1 MLHRHFLQLALLV
14 AIGLAP
20 AAAPAQT
27 VYAWLGITSDF
38 AAQGNWIPTRMTPA
52 TDDILVFNGGGTATV
67 TNVTAQT
74 IGEFHIQGNTS
85 VNLSVPAA
93 RTLTVAG
100 GSAPVDFVVQP
111 GCTLTY
117 SGGFALT
124 IALGPS
130 AVGAVDGNVVFTSTG
145 NTIPH
150 RLTAVNQGG
159 TVEGLSFNSGST
171 FQFAPGGSGAGNPFG
186 TAALNS
192 VRFKSGST
200 FYQGGTTSG
209 PSVGT
214 GSNPFGATAPNSVL
228 IMDAGSTF
236 YNWTSVLSAAGRTYG
251 HYVQD
256 NRGAAVAPGG
266 STTWVV
272 QGDFTVKSTSIGNTQ
287 FDGTANPLLRVDG
300 NLTVEAGGRLNDAT
314 GGVDPTSGES
324 AVHVKGNVT
333 LNGPQVSMQPN
344 GIRPWVLNGT
354 TQQQVTLSSDVAFNG
369 LRVDNPAGARL
380 MSNVAANGVLNLANG
395 VVDTN
400 GFTLTAADGAANLL
414 RTSGFVAGTLARAIG
429 ASTGARSFPVG
440 TAGQYSPVDVDL
452 TVAPAAPGTLA
463 VTATAAD
470 HPGSNDPTLSIN
482 RYWTLSPTGLA
493 GFTADLT
500 FHYLDADLGAVNEA
514 TLVAGRSLGGFN
526 WQVFTPTLD
535 TVANT
540 AKATGVTAFSDWTLG
555 DPAAVPVAVSAFSI
569 D

>member
-20 AAAPAQT
+20 AAAPAQM

-93 RTLTVAG
+93 RTLTVTG
-100 GSAPVDFVVQP
+100 GSAAVDFVVQP

-124 IALGPS
+124 IALGAS

-159 TVEGLSFNSGST
+159 AVEGLSFNSGST

-186 TAALNS
+186 ATALNS

-300 NLTVEAGGRLNDAT
+300 NLTVEANGRLNDTT
-314 GGVDPTSGES
+314 GGAGS
-324 AVHVKGNVT
+324 AAVATPEPMPMSV
-333 LNGPQVSMQPN
+333 
-344 GIRPWVLNGT
+344 RDAGT
-354 TQQQVTLSSDVAFNG
+354 
-369 LRVDNPAGARL
+369 
-380 MSNVAANGVLNLANG
+380 MMELANAKEEPALRAW
-395 VVDTN
+395 VVLDATQEIRAVVETD
-400 GFTLTAADGAANLL
+400 GGEVVTDRARMSVTPEGREADGPLAGEFVREGGYLAAK
-414 RTSGFVAGTLARAIG
+414 
-429 ASTGARSFPVG
+429 
-440 TAGQYSPVDVDL
+440 
-452 TVAPAAPGTLA
+452 PAAPLA
-463 VTATAAD
+463 PPVTVQVWLSVGDVAEGTATVTLEKAE
-470 HPGSNDPTLSIN
+470 PT
-482 RYWTLSPTGLA
+482 
-493 GFTADLT
+493 
-500 FHYLDADLGAVNEA
+500 
-514 TLVAGRSLGGFN
+514 
-526 WQVFTPTLD
+526 
-535 TVANT
+535 
-540 AKATGVTAFSDWTLG
+540 K
-555 DPAAVPVAVSAFSI
+555 
-569 D
+569 